1 MSPRKAIPGSGSLLG
16 ATNSPGRH
24 PEASATPS
32 GSQRRLP
39 EITEKN
45 FQQSVIDLA
54 RLHGC
59 LVYHTYDSRRS
70 EKGWPDLVIVGPRGV
85 LFRELKADR
94 GRVKPEQWEWIE
106 ALKLAGQDA
115 GVWRPVDWPEVVL
128 AEIQLVG
135 RRSASRAAA
144 MTCEAPQ

>member
-24 PEASATPS
+24 SQTSTPTS
-32 GSQRRLP
+32 GPQRRFP

-45 FQQSVIDLA
+45 FQQAVIDLA

-59 LVYHTYDSRRS
+59 RVYHTHDSRRS

-115 GVWRPVDWPEVVL
+115 GVWRPADWPEVVL
-128 AEIQLVG
+128 AEIRLVG

-144 MTCEAPQ
+144 MTCEPTR